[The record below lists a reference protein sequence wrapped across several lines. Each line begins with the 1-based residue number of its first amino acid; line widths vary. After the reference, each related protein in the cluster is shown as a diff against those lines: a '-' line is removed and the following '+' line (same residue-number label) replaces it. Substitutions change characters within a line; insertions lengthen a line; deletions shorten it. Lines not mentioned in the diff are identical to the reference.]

1 MFAQRASGVAVFAL
15 TASGD
20 IAVATIAPIYWRGH
34 IVFPGGV
41 LASTGVVR

>member
-1 MFAQRASGVAVFAL
+1 VPSASA
-15 TASGD
+15 D
-20 IAVATIAPIYWRGH
+20 IAVVVIAPIYWRGH

>member
-1 MFAQRASGVAVFAL
+1 MNAQAG
-15 TASGD
+15 
-20 IAVATIAPIYWRGH
+20 IAVVAIAVVLVGLIYFRSQ

>member
-1 MFAQRASGVAVFAL
+1 MFAQQIGELGL
-15 TASGD
+15 TAPVD
-20 IAVATIAPIYWRGH
+20 IAVVAIAPIYWRGH